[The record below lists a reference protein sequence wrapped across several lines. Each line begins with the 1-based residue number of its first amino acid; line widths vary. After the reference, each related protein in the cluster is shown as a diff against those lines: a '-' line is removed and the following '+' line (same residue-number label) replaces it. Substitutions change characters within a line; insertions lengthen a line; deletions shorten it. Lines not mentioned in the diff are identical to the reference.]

1 MTKRIARELRAL
13 LARDLFTLH
22 LPPSGTFR
30 VVSIFFGFVELS
42 FSPVEPLYFLTFSAT
57 VFVLYHLSSS
67 SVSYFRL
74 YFRFCIV
81 VSPFFRIVVGH
92 LVFSE
97 FVL

>member
-13 LARDLFTLH
+13 FARDLFTLASLWH
-22 LPPSGTFR
+22 FR
-30 VVSIFFGFVELS
+30 VVSIFFGVVELS